1 MLGHLYNHFPI
12 LKRMPAVS
20 SLPSR
25 LTMDTRVLFALNTP
39 AEVVELG
46 KDLLALQAQPPMAD
60 EADNREIKVS
70 LTSDA
75 DKFSQRTY
83 VLFDY
88 QDKRFVDT
96 KRYSVAEV
104 AAMRPNNEE
113 GDW

>member
-1 MLGHLYNHFPI
+1 
-12 LKRMPAVS
+12 MPAVS

-39 AEVVELG
+39 AEVSELG

-60 EADNREIKVS
+60 EVDNREIKVS

-83 VLFDY
+83 VVFDY
-88 QDKRFVDT
+88 EKQRFVDT
-96 KRYSVAEV
+96 RRYDVDQV